1 MKWNL
6 NVEGAHMKKWILSSL
21 QETAEFGRLMGE
33 RIDRQFCI
41 CLDGD
46 LGAGKTTFSKALA
59 AGFGVDEMV
68 TSPTFTL
75 VQEYQGRLPF
85 YHFDVYRLGD
95 EEAFLSQGFDEYW
108 EEEAL
113 VVMEWAAMIQEI
125 LPEERLELR
134 FYQTDREEERMVEAE
149 AFGAFAESLLESI
162 DAFFNEGGRA

>member
-1 MKWNL
+1 M
-6 NVEGAHMKKWILSSL
+6 
-21 QETAEFGRLMGE
+21 
-33 RIDRQFCI
+33 
-41 CLDGD
+41 
-46 LGAGKTTFSKALA
+46 
-59 AGFGVDEMV
+59 
-68 TSPTFTL
+68 
-75 VQEYQGRLPF
+75 
-85 YHFDVYRLGD
+85 
-95 EEAFLSQGFDEYW
+95 SQGFDEYW

>member
-33 RIDRQFCI
+33 RIDRRFCI

-134 FYQTDREEERMVEAE
+134 FYQTDREEERLVEAE